1 VSLSLARLFDQA
13 ARALQGLSPRVPHGD
28 RPVMISRLIAIL
40 LIAAALS
47 PAAHADS
54 AQDIEHLAAAIAQE
68 AAVRAHALARAP
80 AAPAFAPPAGDPL
93 LADLN
98 DFALRSLALS
108 REIEARGGPQDL
120 RCIFRG
126 MGHDVAARIEA
137 LVAAPDRAAQ
147 SRAYREIEYL
157 ARQARDIAAD
167 PEARGVDTAYQTC
180 LAEEPSE
187 TR

>member
-1 VSLSLARLFDQA
+1 
-13 ARALQGLSPRVPHGD
+13 
-28 RPVMISRLIAIL
+28 MISRLIAIL
-40 LIAAALS
+40 MVAAALS
-47 PAAHADS
+47 PAAHADEP
-54 AQDIEHLAAAIAQE
+54 QDLERLAGAIAQE

-98 DFALRSLALS
+98 DFALQSLALS

-126 MGHDVAARIEA
+126 MGRDVAARIEA
-137 LVAAPDRAAQ
+137 LEAAPDRAAQ

-167 PEARGVDTAYQTC
+167 PEARGADTSYRVCSAD
-180 LAEEPSE
+180 APSPSDAD
-187 TR
+187 

>member
-1 VSLSLARLFDQA
+1 
-13 ARALQGLSPRVPHGD
+13 
-28 RPVMISRLIAIL
+28 MISRLIAIL
-40 LIAAALS
+40 VVAAAFS
-47 PAAHADS
+47 PAARADD
-54 AQDIEHLAAAIAQE
+54 AQDIERLAAAIAQE

-80 AAPAFAPPAGDPL
+80 AAPAFAPPAGDAL

-98 DFALRSLALS
+98 EFALHALALS
-108 REIEARGGPQDL
+108 RDIEARGGPQDL

-126 MGHDVAARIEA
+126 IGRDVAARIEA
-137 LVAAPDRAAQ
+137 LETAPDRAAQ

-167 PEARGVDTAYQTC
+167 PEAHGVDTSYQTC
-180 LAEEPSE
+180 PADEPSE